1 MNEWLPNNLCL
12 AIKNDHFAFPQSDG
26 CVCIKYGLQYVW
38 LLCKIKFSISFDDRK
53 GGKKE
58 VCKVIK

>member
-1 MNEWLPNNLCL
+1 MNGCQIIYAQLL
-12 AIKNDHFAFPQSDG
+12 KTKDHFASLQSDS
-26 CVCIKYGLQYVW
+26 CVCIKYGRQYVW
-38 LLCKIKFSISFDDRK
+38 LLYKKKFSISFDDRK